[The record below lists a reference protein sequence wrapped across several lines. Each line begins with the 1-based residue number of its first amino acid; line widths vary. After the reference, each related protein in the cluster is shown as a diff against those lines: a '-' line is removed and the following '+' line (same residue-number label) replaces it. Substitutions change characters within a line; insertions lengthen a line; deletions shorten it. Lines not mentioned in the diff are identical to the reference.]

1 MRNSR
6 KIILKDIV
14 RKLILRRIRNRLKIV
29 TSYYKNVWILGFKW
43 IFSRTENDNF
53 YYDISRKNELDLV
66 SILAVVLNEREET
79 ISKYIEEI
87 KTDKEVFQVISDSWS
102 ADPLMKDA
110 KVGLGRRIGWYAI
123 VRAKKPSIVLETG
136 VSHGVG
142 ALVLCAALERNSKE
156 GFPGNYLGTDINSEA
171 GSILPTKYKGMAKIL
186 IGDSLHSLRKL
197 NSKIDIF
204 INDSDHSSYYEKTE
218 YEVIN
223 TLLTDDSIILG
234 DNSHVTEE
242 LRNFSKKNGRRY
254 IFFKEEP
261 ASHWYPGA
269 GIGISF
275 I

>member
-1 MRNSR
+1 MRNSL
-6 KIILKDIV
+6 KIILKDTV

-87 KTDKEVFQVISDSWS
+87 KTDKEVLQVISDSWS

-142 ALVLCAALERNSKE
+142 ALVLCAALERNSK
-156 GFPGNYLGTDINSEA
+156 
-171 GSILPTKYKGMAKIL
+171 
-186 IGDSLHSLRKL
+186 
-197 NSKIDIF
+197 
-204 INDSDHSSYYEKTE
+204 
-218 YEVIN
+218 
-223 TLLTDDSIILG
+223 
-234 DNSHVTEE
+234 
-242 LRNFSKKNGRRY
+242 
-254 IFFKEEP
+254 
-261 ASHWYPGA
+261 
-269 GIGISF
+269 
-275 I
+275 